1 MIRRPPRSTLFP
13 YTTLFRSTGAIGEP
27 LDIGGEQEREPLAA
41 GPAVVPAFRQRNE
54 VIAAV
59 LRQQRLQSSL
69 APEALTTGAS
79 LAISR
84 TVAASNS
91 SGVMTIASAP
101 SCS

>member
-1 MIRRPPRSTLFP
+1 MRLRLAGLGRIVPE
-13 YTTLFRSTGAIGEP
+13 TGAIGEP
-27 LDIGGEQEREPLAA
+27 LDIGGQQEREPLGA
-41 GPAVVPAFRQRNE
+41 GPAVIPAFRQRNE
-54 VIAAV
+54 VVAIV

-69 APEALTTGAS
+69 APEALTIGAS